1 MKSQASEFLYR
12 LFFDNTLDG
21 LAYCQMIFDAQE
33 RPVDFLH
40 VEVNKNFETLTG
52 LKEAI
57 GKKVTELI
65 PGIRISN
72 PELFEIC
79 GRVSLTGK
87 PENFETYIEGLARWF
102 FVSAYSPQKNF
113 FVAVFQNIT
122 DRKQIEKNL
131 ENAKTA
137 ARNVLEDLSIEK
149 SKVEIAR
156 AKEEAILLSVG
167 DGLLATDEKGNITL
181 INKMAEKLLGKKS
194 EEVMGKFFS
203 EVIAL
208 EDEKGVSIPL
218 EKRPMRMALTTT
230 TTTTTTTEGATYYC
244 VRKDETR
251 FPIAITATSVI
262 LDGKLIGAIEVFRDI
277 TRENEVD
284 RAKSEFVSLAS
295 HQLRTPLATVNWYT
309 EMLLAGDAGK
319 VTSDQKKYLEKIY
332 TGNKRMVELVNA
344 FLNVS
349 RIELGTFTIEPK
361 LTDVIE
367 LVQSVVD
374 EQKFQIDEK
383 KITLSTVFEKNIP
396 LIQVDQKLLRMV
408 VQNLLSNAGQ
418 YTPEGGR
425 IEVSLGLDDKR
436 NVLLKISDTGY
447 GIPKNQ
453 QDKIFTKLFRAD
465 NVREKDTEGT
475 GLGLYIVKSIMEHSG
490 GRVWFESAQDKGTTF
505 FASLPLEGMQKKEGM
520 E

>member
-1 MKSQASEFLYR
+1 
-12 LFFDNTLDG
+12 
-21 LAYCQMIFDAQE
+21 
-33 RPVDFLH
+33 
-40 VEVNKNFETLTG
+40 
-52 LKEAI
+52 
-57 GKKVTELI
+57 
-65 PGIRISN
+65 
-72 PELFEIC
+72 
-79 GRVSLTGK
+79 
-87 PENFETYIEGLARWF
+87 
-102 FVSAYSPQKNF
+102 
-113 FVAVFQNIT
+113 
-122 DRKQIEKNL
+122 
-131 ENAKTA
+131 
-137 ARNVLEDLSIEK
+137 
-149 SKVEIAR
+149 
-156 AKEEAILLSVG
+156 
-167 DGLLATDEKGNITL
+167 
-181 INKMAEKLLGKKS
+181 
-194 EEVMGKFFS
+194 
-203 EVIAL
+203 
-208 EDEKGVSIPL
+208 
-218 EKRPMRMALTTT
+218 LTTT

-383 KITLSTVFEKNIP
+383 KITLFMVFEKNIP